1 MGADESALDRRK
13 AVFASEVDLRCHK
26 ELAKLT
32 PSTTVVIYVWKL
44 STTID
49 RLLGGHPLK
58 LVGTDCNGRWI

>member
-1 MGADESALDRRK
+1 
-13 AVFASEVDLRCHK
+13 VFDSEVDLRCHK